1 MKYVFAFILIYFAAG
16 RLQAGPIEDIV
27 GPFGE
32 GNSHHIFCSNP
43 AALPTKTGTGTIL
56 QVTNQKTASF
66 TANPNNAAQKISYDT
81 NDKIQAGGISS
92 AIGGGAVG
100 LNAFGK
106 NTDQQVSNDSRN
118 TKILETFVDKSWQG
132 RFVIDLTSEMRF
144 GFKYRYRRVENRVF
158 GSFSLSSIDA
168 TNYKGSLSGYS
179 LGLYYEAGDQ
189 YGFGIFTEPP
199 MRGKVKISGEEKI
212 MTEPG
217 VGGLDGYYRLSQTA
231 ILTYFVKQ
239 WSYKRDEL
247 SDGSTSPIDQRDMS
261 LLGLD
266 IEQDYF
272 RTRQIGVGLD
282 YRLNKGFS
290 LQTYLYKQ
298 SGVFL
303 FDSDKVPGD
312 DKPNEKPMDYYGG
325 GAGILYADQ
334 NFWLRFGLIQNRRT
348 MDTLA
353 ASSSRIGIRDIGEY
367 KAQERAVLIGVGYQ

>member
-1 MKYVFAFILIYFAAG
+1 MKYVYSFIVFFFVAKSLH
-16 RLQAGPIEDIV
+16 AGPVEDLV
-27 GPFGE
+27 GPLGE
-32 GNSHHIFCSNP
+32 GTAHHIFCPNP
-43 AALPTKTGTGTIL
+43 AALPTKTGTGTIM
-56 QVTNQKTASF
+56 QVTNQKTVSF

-92 AIGGGAVG
+92 AIGGAAVG

-106 NTDQQVSNDSRN
+106 NTDQLVRNDSRN
-118 TKILETFVDKSWQG
+118 SSILETFVDKSWQG
-132 RFVIDLTSEMRF
+132 RFVIDLTSDVRF

-158 GSFSLSSIDA
+158 GSFSLSAIDA

-179 LGLYYEAGDQ
+179 LGLYDESIDH
-189 YGFGIFTEPP
+189 YGIGIFTEPP

-212 MTEPG
+212 ITEPG
-217 VGGLDGYYRLSQTA
+217 VGGLDGYYRLNQA
-231 ILTYFVKQ
+231 AVMTYFVKQ

-272 RTRQIGVGLD
+272 RTRQIGLGLD
-282 YRLNKGFS
+282 YHLNKGFS
-290 LQTYLYKQ
+290 LQAYLYKQ

-303 FDSDKVPGD
+303 FDPNKVPGD

-325 GAGILYADQ
+325 GAGIIYADQ
-334 NFWLRFGLIQNRRT
+334 NFWLRFGLIQNNRSI
-348 MDTLA
+348 DTLT
-353 ASSSRIGIRDIGEY
+353 ASNSRIGIRDLGDY
-367 KAQERAVLIGVGYQ
+367 KAQEKAVLIGVGYQ